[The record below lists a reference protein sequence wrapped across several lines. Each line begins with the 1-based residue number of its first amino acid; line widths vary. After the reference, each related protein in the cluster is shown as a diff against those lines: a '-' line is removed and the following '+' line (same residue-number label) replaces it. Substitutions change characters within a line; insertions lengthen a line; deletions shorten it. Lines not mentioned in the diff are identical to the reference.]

1 MLMQNKIHTL
11 LLLIL
16 TLWIAVGC
24 ADVVETK
31 SQFSEV
37 NDGDWVQ
44 FLLEDEETNRLNS
57 PDTQGGIYPNEPV
70 GTMRSR
76 WVVNQTPSAITF
88 RYINK
93 QLKYPNNLFCGVSS
107 QSLVIFFNLLK
118 IGNFDGNNKVVNLIN

>member
-31 SQFSEV
+31 NQFSEV

-88 RYINK
+88 RYINT
-93 QLKYPNNLFCGVSS
+93 QLKYPNNYVDETIEKDQIIHISVDEEMTEFAPMPP
-107 QSLVIFFNLLK
+107 FK
-118 IGNFDGNNKVVNLIN
+118 KKK